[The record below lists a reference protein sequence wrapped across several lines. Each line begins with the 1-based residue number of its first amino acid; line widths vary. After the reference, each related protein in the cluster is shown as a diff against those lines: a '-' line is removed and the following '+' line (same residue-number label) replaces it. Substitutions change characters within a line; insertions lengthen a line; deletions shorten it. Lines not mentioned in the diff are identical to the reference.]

1 MFEHTL
7 SDAFT
12 QLYSMPLGFILW
24 IRWLGLVNLVGGLV
38 FVRRPQARWVLAA
51 MVFILV
57 TNVGLMMAGS
67 GLVKLL
73 SIPHLFVWIPLIGYL
88 AMQLRS
94 GHVEIGKPFG
104 IWCLIV
110 IMTDLV
116 SVVFDLR
123 DGAQF
128 LLGDDGV
135 VVPDSL
141 AAFPVMTLLVI
152 AASAIALVAYS
163 LGMPR
168 RDTTT

>member
-24 IRWLGLVNLVGGLV
+24 IRWLGLVNVVGGLV

-73 SIPHLFVWIPLIGYL
+73 SIPHLFAWIPLVAYL

-94 GHVEIGKPFG
+94 GHVDIRKPFG
-104 IWCLIV
+104 IWCLV
-110 IMTDLV
+110 VMVTDLV

-123 DGAQF
+123 DGAQY
-128 LLGDDGV
+128 LLGDHGV
-135 VVPDSL
+135 VMPDAL
-141 AAFPVMTLLVI
+141 AAFPLVTLLVI
-152 AASAIALVAYS
+152 ATSTVALVAYA

-168 RDTTT
+168 RDATT